1 VKSFRTSV
9 VCAALATMATSATA
23 ATLTVSAGGDLQAA
37 LNAAQPGDTILL
49 QPGATFTGNFIL
61 PVKNGSADI
70 TIRSAAPDAALPA
83 DGQRITPDYAV
94 QLPKLRSNSN
104 GAALATAP
112 GASHWRLMFLE
123 FFPEPGTTT
132 ADLVELGATGSQQN
146 TLVQVPQHFI
156 VDRVYM
162 HGDPTNGQ
170 RRGIAL
176 NSGDTQVL
184 NSYFADFKG
193 KNVDT
198 QAICGWNGPGPYL
211 VENNYLEAAGENIMF
226 GGSDPSVPNLVP
238 SDITIRHN
246 LISRPMAWMNQGWT
260 VKNLVEF
267 KNAENAVV
275 EGNIIEN
282 HWVGGQQGSAIV
294 VTPRNQSNTAPW
306 TVVRNITFQNNII
319 RHVSSGFNILG
330 YDNLAP
336 SQQTD
341 TVIVRNNL
349 LYDVSAKYTSS
360 STAGPARLAIV
371 GAGPKNVTF
380 DHNTVD
386 NDGASTLFLYGGATP
401 TGVQITGFTLTNN
414 LLKQNSWAIYGD
426 AVGQGQPAIDHFTP
440 NATIAHNT
448 FAGAAARLY
457 PTGNDFPAVAQ
468 WLADFADRTNGDYRL
483 VPTSLSRN
491 AGSDGK
497 DIGVDYVELMAAING
512 ASSPVVAP
520 PPVVVPPPLV
530 NPPVVMPPPVVT
542 PPPPVAKPPVT
553 TPSGSRP
560 YSGTAI
566 GLPGRI
572 QAENYDKG
580 GEGVAFHD
588 TTGGNAGKTYRTDGV
603 DLQATTDAGGGRDLG
618 WTVKGEWLKYS
629 VTVASARRYAVS
641 FRVASKGTGGT
652 FHLEVDGVNVTGTMR
667 IPNTG
672 GWQSWT
678 TVTRT
683 GVALT
688 AGPHVLRLVM
698 DTNGTNGAVGNFNWI
713 DVK

>member
-1 VKSFRTSV
+1 
-9 VCAALATMATSATA
+9 
-23 ATLTVSAGGDLQAA
+23 
-37 LNAAQPGDTILL
+37 
-49 QPGATFTGNFIL
+49 
-61 PVKNGSADI
+61 
-70 TIRSAAPDAALPA
+70 
-83 DGQRITPDYAV
+83 
-94 QLPKLRSNSN
+94 
-104 GAALATAP
+104 
-112 GASHWRLMFLE
+112 
-123 FFPEPGTTT
+123 
-132 ADLVELGATGSQQN
+132 
-146 TLVQVPQHFI
+146 
-156 VDRVYM
+156 
-162 HGDPTNGQ
+162 
-170 RRGIAL
+170 
-176 NSGDTQVL
+176 
-184 NSYFADFKG
+184 
-193 KNVDT
+193 
-198 QAICGWNGPGPYL
+198 
-211 VENNYLEAAGENIMF
+211 
-226 GGSDPSVPNLVP
+226 
-238 SDITIRHN
+238 
-246 LISRPMAWMNQGWT
+246 
-260 VKNLVEF
+260 
-267 KNAENAVV
+267 
-275 EGNIIEN
+275 
-282 HWVGGQQGSAIV
+282 
-294 VTPRNQSNTAPW
+294 
-306 TVVRNITFQNNII
+306 
-319 RHVSSGFNILG
+319 
-330 YDNLAP
+330 
-336 SQQTD
+336 
-341 TVIVRNNL
+341 
-349 LYDVSAKYTSS
+349 
-360 STAGPARLAIV
+360 
-371 GAGPKNVTF
+371 
-380 DHNTVD
+380 
-386 NDGASTLFLYGGATP
+386 
-401 TGVQITGFTLTNN
+401 
-414 LLKQNSWAIYGD
+414 
-426 AVGQGQPAIDHFTP
+426 IDHFTP

-512 ASSPVVAP
+512 ASSPVVA
-520 PPVVVPPPLV
+520 
-530 NPPVVMPPPVVT
+530 PPPVVT

-652 FHLEVDGVNVTGTMR
+652 FHLEVDGVNVKGTMR
-667 IPNTG
+667 IHNTG

-698 DTNGTNGAVGNFNWI
+698 DTNGTNGAFGNFNWI